1 MTVRKLAYMNRFVFI
16 LLLISTF
23 SILPISSYGQ
33 YKFRYDNDYLTT
45 LSYGVERQNGFR
57 ISVSLVAMFTAGAA
71 DRNGFR
77 LGTGFEISQTLDN
90 WTISTGLDFYKA
102 QQKFGIGTSFAGVTF
117 NSRNYGASY
126 YINKYYQGDKQVS
139 GLVTVLL
146 DDFKI
151 NFEDDILAL
160 PFTGF
165 KIYDRYR
172 TAALE
177 VRYKGFMIG
186 TNVYTTDI
194 NGVTDYTENNSKGVY
209 RSGKQISSP
218 VYVGYSTHNLLVR
231 YGVNSRLG
239 GVLGQNGWHQHLFD
253 TPDFEQG
260 NYKNHFLQIGVDK
273 PYTMY

>member
-1 MTVRKLAYMNRFVFI
+1 MNRLVFI

-194 NGVTDYTENNSKGVY
+194 NGVTDYTESNPKGVY